1 MCVSC
6 DKKYRISSYDGNYEE
21 IKKNESSAPLPKI
34 SEKKNEI
41 NMEVDN
47 IGNKDNKS
55 GKNNEIYKNMNN
67 NEGSK
72 ISITDRNTD
81 YLPPLFDLS
90 DAPILDF
97 STEVSMEDP
106 SSLISKVREIFL

>member
-6 DKKYRISSYDGNYEE
+6 DKKYEISSYDGNYEE
-21 IKKNESSAPLPKI
+21 IKKNKSSAPIPKI
-34 SEKKNEI
+34 TEKKNET
-41 NMEVDN
+41 NTEVDN
-47 IGNKDNKS
+47 IGNKDNRG
-55 GKNNEIYKNMNN
+55 GKDNEINKNRDN

-72 ISITDRNTD
+72 TSIPDSDTD